1 MSLAPQPRVLV
12 IHGPNLNLLGERE
25 PAIYGS
31 GTLGRLDASLHALA
45 DELGVSLTTKQSNS
59 EGTIIDWIQDARRR
73 SHDQVPSPHAQ
84 DGLIINP
91 GGYTHTS
98 VAIHDALR
106 AVSIPVIEVHLSNI
120 LGRETFR
127 QVSVTGVACAGVIMG
142 LGPASYLLALRHL
155 ASLLLAPA
163 QEQAPIS
170 GKPPTP

>member
-1 MSLAPQPRVLV
+1 MRLAPQRVLV
-12 IHGPNLNLLGERE
+12 LHGPNLNLLGERE
-25 PAIYGS
+25 PGVYGS
-31 GTLGRLDASLHALA
+31 TTLAQLDASLHALA
-45 DELGVSLTTKQSNS
+45 GELGVSLTTRQSNS
-59 EGTIIDWIQDARRR
+59 EGTLIDWIQAARPRG
-73 SHDQVPSPHAQ
+73 SDPQ

-106 AVSIPVIEVHLSNI
+106 AVSIPVVEVHLSNI
-120 LGRETFR
+120 LARETYR

-155 ASLLLAPA
+155 ASILAPA
-163 QEQAPIS
+163 SGQAPTS